1 MNDQI
6 SIFDIWGITSR
17 IPYEL
22 MQKLEADIP
31 KFKQLAEL
39 VKQAQPHLDGLMP
52 IIKQGEAIWAS
63 VSPDVRAL
71 LDAVKGQ
78 S

>member
-1 MNDQI
+1 MNEQI
-6 SIFDIWGITSR
+6 SIFDIWGTASR
-17 IPYEL
+17 IPYDL

-31 KFKQLAEL
+31 KFKQLADL
-39 VKQAQPHLDGLMP
+39 VKQAQPHLDALMP
-52 IIKQGEAIWAS
+52 LVKQGESIWAS